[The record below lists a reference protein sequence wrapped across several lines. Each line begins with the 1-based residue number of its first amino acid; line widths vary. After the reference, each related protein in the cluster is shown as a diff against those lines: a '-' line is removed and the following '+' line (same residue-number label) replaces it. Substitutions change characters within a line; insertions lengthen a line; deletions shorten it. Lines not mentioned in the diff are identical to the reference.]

1 MGIIIREEDLR
12 IISLDN
18 FVYDYLVFDNEYIAI
33 INNKQE
39 AKDELISLLF
49 YKYESVYISF
59 DFLEQN

>member
-12 IISLDN
+12 IVSLDN
-18 FVYDYLVFDNEYIAI
+18 FVYDYLVFDNEYVAI
-33 INNKQE
+33 INSKQA
-39 AKDELISLLF
+39 AKEQLISLLF